1 MNTRPNGLHTP
12 AQPVTSREGVYQPV
26 PLAPEWDGTPFEWTD
41 PDPVAVAL
49 ARRCTRSGGGERK

>member
-12 AQPVTSREGVYQPV
+12 AQPVTSREGVYAQPMPV
-26 PLAPEWDGTPFEWTD
+26 TDWDGQPIEWTD

-49 ARRCTRSGGGERK
+49 ARRCTRSGGGDCR